1 MMDRKHRGTRAE
13 LLAITFLLKEG
24 YEVFRNVSPHG
35 LIDIVAIKGGVSA
48 HFDVKTAQITPDGG
62 KRLTARLSLGQVST
76 GVKCIN
82 VYDDDVV
89 VIDWNPQ
96 ASFKHENREC
106 SMCGHT
112 FRQTNA
118 RHLFCTPKC
127 RHAYFQS
134 KNGDFSNVR
143 SI

>member
-1 MMDRKHRGTRAE
+1 MDKKHKGARAE

-35 LIDIVAIKGGVSA
+35 LIDIVALKGGVSV
-48 HFDVKTAQITPDGG
+48 HFDVKTAQITSDGG
-62 KRLTARLSLGQVST
+62 KRLMARLSLEQVSA

-82 VYDDDVV
+82 VYDDDAV
-89 VIDWNPQ
+89 VIDWSPQ
-96 ASFKHENREC
+96 ASFKHESREC
-106 SMCGHT
+106 AMCGHA

-118 RHLFCTPKC
+118 QHLFCTPKC
-127 RHAYFQS
+127 RNAYFQS

-143 SI
+143 PL

>member
-1 MMDRKHRGTRAE
+1 MMDRKHRGARAE

-24 YEVFRNVSPHG
+24 YEVFRNVSPYG

-48 HFDVKTAQITPDGG
+48 HFDVKTAQITSDGG
-62 KRLTARLSLGQVST
+62 RRMVARLSLEQVSA

-96 ASFKHENREC
+96 ASFKHESREC

-118 RHLFCTPKC
+118 RHLFCTSKC

-143 SI
+143 PH